1 MDYWPIV
8 VLTAGDNPSDAEYEA
23 MFADWEKVY
32 TRRERFV
39 SLVDAREAKSMVPA
53 KQRAKLAAWAR
64 EIEPLTAEF
73 LLGSAKVI
81 VNPLARGAMTAV
93 QWLHKPKAPE
103 LICATML
110 EACDFCI
117 ARLDEARI
125 PLTPA
130 IRAYRARLAR
140 A

>member
-1 MDYWPIV
+1 
-8 VLTAGDNPSDAEYEA
+8 
-23 MFADWEKVY
+23 
-32 TRRERFV
+32 
-39 SLVDAREAKSMVPA
+39 
-53 KQRAKLAAWAR
+53 
-64 EIEPLTAEF
+64 LTAEF

-81 VNPLARGAMTAV
+81 VSPLARGAMTAV
-93 QWLHKPKAPE
+93 QWIHKPKVPE

-130 IRAYRARLAR
+130 VRAYRAGLAR
-140 A
+140 S